1 MKIDD
6 TIRNEKLQYNIH
18 READFQQ
25 IKLINVNILQ
35 MQKYYI
41 LIKIEFQSKLGLCIL
56 FSEKL
61 QEYKQREFK
70 IQLKSKHKRLKIERK
85 NKS

>member
-1 MKIDD
+1 MFIMKIDD

-41 LIKIEFQSKLGLCIL
+41 LIKIEL
-56 FSEKL
+56 
-61 QEYKQREFK
+61 
-70 IQLKSKHKRLKIERK
+70 
-85 NKS
+85 

>member
-1 MKIDD
+1 MYSKTIFFLVIDTTLASDNTLRFKTNFLERRSFIVKIDD

-41 LIKIEFQSKLGLCIL
+41 LIKIEL
-56 FSEKL
+56 
-61 QEYKQREFK
+61 
-70 IQLKSKHKRLKIERK
+70 
-85 NKS
+85 